1 MKACHRG
8 IFRGWGIEINDFQLV
23 FGLQWVLSPPD
34 RKKIEDPLGF
44 LMEKLKTFSAE
55 KD

>member
-34 RKKIEDPLGF
+34 KKKIEDPPGIF
-44 LMEKLKTFSAE
+44 NGEIKNI
-55 KD
+55 